1 MNLRT
6 YIIRRLLLL
15 VPVLIG
21 ITLLIFFVLSFLP
34 LGTRLTAYV
43 HDVNELRPENIEKTI
58 DKYGLNEPIWIQYTV
73 WLGGL
78 LAGNLGTTAGGES
91 VLSALIRRFP
101 ATAELAI
108 YASLIIVFG
117 GIWLG
122 TLSAVR
128 KDKPAD
134 HATRTMSIAGWSL
147 PTFWLGLMVLMIFYG
162 GYGIFPPGRLS
173 EPARM
178 IVAGG
183 EFVRYTQLNS
193 IDAILNLNW
202 TVFVDSVEHL
212 ILPVVTLAF
221 VSWAIIVR
229 IMRSSMIE
237 VLSKDYLKLAKAKG
251 APERVIIKRHARRNA
266 LIPVA
271 TVSGFVFAGLLNG
284 VVITETVFAWHGIGK
299 FAADAAINVDV
310 AAILGFTMFNA
321 VLLVTANLIVDIL
334 YAYIDP
340 RIRLE

>member
-6 YIIRRLLLL
+6 YVIRRLLLL
-15 VPVLIG
+15 VPVILG
-21 ITLLIFFVLSFLP
+21 ITLLIFTVLSFLP
-34 LGTRLTAYV
+34 LGSRLGAYV
-43 HDVNELRPENIEKTI
+43 TNPQDLKPENIEKTI
-58 DKYGLNEPIWIQYTV
+58 EKYHLNDPIWVQYGI

-78 LAGNLGTTAGGES
+78 LGGNLGTTADGER
-91 VLSALIRRFP
+91 VAEALLRRFP

-108 YASLIIVFG
+108 YASLVIIFG

-122 TLSAVR
+122 TLSAVK
-128 KDKPAD
+128 KDRPAD

-147 PTFWLGLMVLMIFYG
+147 PTFWLGLMILMFFYG
-162 GYGIFPPGRLS
+162 GYGIFGPGRLD
-173 EPARM
+173 ENVRQ
-178 IVAGG
+178 IVEGG
-183 EFVRYTQLNS
+183 EFVRYTKLNS

-202 TVFVDSVEHL
+202 TVFVDSFEHL
-212 ILPVVTLAF
+212 ILPVFTLAF

-251 APERVIIKRHARRNA
+251 ASDRVIVKRHARRNA

-284 VVITETVFAWHGIGK
+284 VVITETVFAIHGIGK

-310 AAILGFTMFNA
+310 AAVLGFTLFNA
-321 VLLVTANLIVDIL
+321 VLLVLANLVVDVL

>member
-1 MNLRT
+1 MDLRT
-6 YIIRRLLLL
+6 YVIRRLLLL
-15 VPVLIG
+15 APVLIG
-21 ITLLIFFVLSFLP
+21 ITLLIFAVLSFLP
-34 LGTRLTAYV
+34 LSTRLTAYV
-43 HDVNELRPENIEKTI
+43 RDANELRPENIEKTI
-58 DKYGLNEPIWIQYTV
+58 QAYHLNDPIWVQYYV

-78 LAGNLGTTAGGES
+78 LGGNLGTSASGER
-91 VLSALIRRFP
+91 VTEALIRRFP

-108 YASLIIVFG
+108 YASFIIIFG

-122 TLSAVR
+122 TVSAVK

-147 PTFWLGLMVLMIFYG
+147 PTFWLGLMILMFFYG
-162 GYGIFPPGRLS
+162 GYGILGPGRLD
-173 EPARM
+173 EPVRR
-178 IVAGG
+178 IVEG
-183 EFVRYTQLNS
+183 EGFVRYTKLNS

-202 TVFVDSVEHL
+202 TVFIDAIEHL
-212 ILPVVTLAF
+212 ILPVFTLAF
-221 VSWAIIVR
+221 VSWAIITR

-251 APERVIIKRHARRNA
+251 APDKIIIKKHARRNA

-284 VVITETVFAWHGIGK
+284 VVITETVFAINGIGK

-310 AAILGFTMFNA
+310 AAVLGFTIFNA
-321 VLLVTANLIVDIL
+321 ILLVLTNLIVDLL